1 MKKIGVILISSDYTF
16 IQESTVFCNNTDG
29 VFIYSIIP
37 CDNNINMNSL
47 LKLENKIKKSVLE
60 FPKDIYKIAFGCTC
74 ASVVIGPNTVRDIIH
89 SVYPHIHVITPITA
103 ALEAMGKLNVSTIGL
118 VSPYIKEIEQIVIE
132 YLQDNG
138 INVIDHCSFNQKNDY
153 VVSKIK
159 PDKIADAIFSMSK
172 DCDAVFVSCTNM
184 KFLEQLDDIEKE
196 LGKPIISSN
205 QAIIW
210 AALKCQKKSYGKLFS

>member
-1 MKKIGVILISSDYTF
+1 MKKIGILLISSDYTF
-16 IQESTVFCNNTDG
+16 IQESTVFCND
-29 VFIYSIIP
+29 FIYSIIP
-37 CDNNINMNSL
+37 CDNNINMISL
-47 LKLENKIKKSVLE
+47 LNLEHKIKKSASE
-60 FPKDIYKIAFGCTC
+60 FPKDIEKIAFGCTC
-74 ASVVIGPNTVRDIIH
+74 ASVVIGPDRVRSIIH
-89 SVYPHIHVITPITA
+89 EVHPNIPIITPITA
-103 ALEAMGKLNVSTIGL
+103 VLDAFNVLKVKNIGL
-118 VSPYIKEIEQIVIE
+118 VSPYIKEVEQLVIE
-132 YLQDNG
+132 YLQNND